1 MSNRRYDSPSVPV
14 LSPRRLFSGK
24 RKVTRTRKTQ
34 RFAWL
39 NRAKQRSWHI
49 SHFAAM
55 FLLIVAI
62 TATIYVFASI
72 DFWVYS
78 AHVEYNRYTPAHQ
91 IYKQAGIH
99 GYSIFFVNPGK
110 VRERLIALDHVRD
123 AVVAAQLPASVRIRL
138 IEREPS
144 IQYQVLGERRWIDEE
159 GYITPAADDREG
171 LIELIDND
179 SAASKDGRTIDVEV
193 LRAIQHITKR
203 LPQVTTF
210 RYQQPFGLYFISPEG
225 WQVYLGAADAM
236 DDKLANWESIR
247 KRVLQERTDV
257 NEVDLR
263 YERPYWR

>member
-1 MSNRRYDSPSVPV
+1 
-14 LSPRRLFSGK
+14 
-24 RKVTRTRKTQ
+24 
-34 RFAWL
+34 
-39 NRAKQRSWHI
+39 
-49 SHFAAM
+49 M

-62 TATIYVFASI
+62 TATLYVFASI

-78 AHVEYNRYTPAHQ
+78 AHVENNRYTPAHQ

-110 VRERLIALDHVRD
+110 VRERLIALDYVRD
-123 AVVAAQLPASVRIRL
+123 AVVDAQLPASVHIRL

-144 IQYQVLGERRWIDEE
+144 IQYQVLGERRWIDRE
-159 GYITPAADDREG
+159 GFITPAADDREG
-171 LIELIDND
+171 LIELIDDD

-193 LRAIQHITKR
+193 MTAIQHITKR
-203 LPQVTTF
+203 LPRVTMF

-225 WQVYLGAADAM
+225 WQVYLGTADAM

-257 NEVDLR
+257 HEVDLR